1 MIVIGGGLAGSE
13 AAWQVARRGV
23 EVTLFEMRPS
33 VLTPAH
39 RTGLLAELVCSNS
52 LGSNEIHTASG
63 ILKEELRIYGSMVI
77 KAADQSRV
85 PAGQALAVDRE
96 RFAIWVTNA
105 VENHPLI
112 SVRREVVE
120 TLPEGEVVVIASGPL
135 TAEPLTKAIVSLTKE
150 DVLHFYDAVSPI
162 VTADSLDLEHIFGG
176 SRYERGTTS
185 FDYLNAPMNQEEY
198 EAFWSALVSAKV
210 ASKEIPKEEEYFEG
224 CLPIEELARR
234 GKDTLRYGPLKP
246 VGLVDPRTGTQAY
259 AVVQLRRENA
269 SGSLYSLVGFQTGLL
284 WPEQR
289 RVFRMIPGL
298 REAEF
303 VRYGVMHRNTFINA
317 PRILK
322 PTLEAPTVS
331 KATGGRVFF
340 AGQISGSEG
349 YVEAIATGLLAGV
362 NASRIKRGLPL
373 IEPPPDT
380 MLGGLS
386 HGMTTESASDFQPV
400 NASFALLGPV
410 MDRIKPKGS
419 RRRGFKAKREYRMT
433 VAKICL
439 ERARK
444 LANIMT

>member
-1 MIVIGGGLAGSE
+1 MQA
-13 AAWQVARRGV
+13 ARRGV
-23 EVTLFEMRPS
+23 EVTLFEMRPK

-96 RFAIWVTNA
+96 RFAICVTNA
-105 VENHPLI
+105 VESHPLI
-112 SVRREVVE
+112 SVKREVVE

-150 DVLHFYDAVSPI
+150 EVLHFYDAVSPI
-162 VTADSLDLEHIFGG
+162 VTADSLDLEHVFGG

-210 ASKEIPKEEEYFEG
+210 ASKEIPQEEEYFEG

-246 VGLVDPRTGTQAY
+246 VGLIDPRTGTQAY

-289 RVFRMIPGL
+289 RIFRMIPGL

-317 PRILK
+317 PKILK
-322 PTLEAPTVS
+322 PTLEAPIMS
-331 KATGGRVFF
+331 EATGGRVFL

-373 IEPPPDT
+373 IELPPDT
-380 MLGGLS
+380 MLGGLC
-386 HGMTTESASDFQPV
+386 HGMTTEGASDFQPV

-410 MDRIKPKGS
+410 MDCIRPKAPK
-419 RRRGFKAKREYRMT
+419 RRGSKAKREYRMA
-433 VAKICL
+433 VARVCL